1 MTVSVVWHPAC
12 ELHEPGPGHPEQSD
26 RIRAVL
32 AALRAP
38 DLVSRVVWSEGQPAD
53 RAAIERVHPAPYV
66 AALKQLAAR
75 GGGALDPDTYLGSRS
90 FAAALAAVG
99 VAIAAVERALAA
111 GGGGTAFGATRQP
124 GHHALAARAMGFCFL
139 NNVVIAARRAQELGR
154 ARVLIVDWDVHHG
167 NGTQAL
173 VERDPRSE
181 ERRVGKECR
190 SRWSPYH

>member
-66 AALKQLAAR
+66 AALEQLAAR

-90 FAAALAAVG
+90 FAAALAAVD
-99 VAIAAVERALAA
+99 RKS
-111 GGGGTAFGATRQP
+111 TR
-124 GHHALAARAMGFCFL
+124 L
-139 NNVVIAARRAQELGR
+139 NSS
-154 ARVLIVDWDVHHG
+154 H
-167 NGTQAL
+167 
-173 VERDPRSE
+173 
-181 ERRVGKECR
+181 
-190 SRWSPYH
+190 